1 MGRLRCVFKLLW
13 DTIEAGGEI
22 FAYVVNM
29 SANGDHYWVLAH
41 VTPSYGESGKIIGY
55 HSNRRVPNRRIV
67 DDVITPLYAQ
77 LRQTEQ
83 QADNRKTGM
92 QAGHDQLV
100 SILQSKGVSYDELIH
115 TL

>member
-1 MGRLRCVFKLLW
+1 
-13 DTIEAGGEI
+13 
-22 FAYVVNM
+22 
-29 SANGDHYWVLAH
+29 
-41 VTPSYGESGKIIGY
+41 YGESGKIIGY

-67 DDVITPLYAQ
+67 DDIITPLYAQ